1 MSNEFPKEEFELLRN
16 ILDDFIHDNCHSKD
30 QIELFMMALVLT
42 TLSSYSIDVEG
53 FLEKTSNTHRNALT
67 SIEDV
72 RRVLSKFMKG
82 ESK

>member
-1 MSNEFPKEEFELLRN
+1 VSDEFPKEEFELLRN
-16 ILDDFIHDNCHSKD
+16 ILDDFIHDNCQSKE

-42 TLSSYSIDVEG
+42 TLSSYSIDVES
-53 FLEKTSNTHRNALT
+53 FLERTNSTHKNALT

-82 ESK
+82 EPK

>member
-16 ILDDFIHDNCHSKD
+16 ILDDFIHDNCHSKE
-30 QIELFMMALVLT
+30 QIELFMMALILT
-42 TLSSYSIDVEG
+42 TLSSYSIDVES
-53 FLEKTSNTHRNALT
+53 FLERTNSTHKNALT

-82 ESK
+82 EPK